1 MISNDPPLSEVWKE
15 AADDWVDKDGAARM
29 LEETKTLRFAQKTA
43 ALGDIPVNRA
53 EQTVKASKDWWDEV
67 VNIVNSRTEAN
78 KAKVY
83 AESVKMRHS
92 EHMNED
98 ANHRAESRL

>member
-1 MISNDPPLSEVWKE
+1 MENRPLSEIWKE
-15 AADDWVDKDGAARM
+15 AADEWVDKDAAARM

-53 EQTVKASKDWWDEV
+53 EQAVKASREWMNEV
-67 VNIVNSRTEAN
+67 ANIVNSRTEAN
-78 KAKVY
+78 RAKVL
-83 AESVKMRHS
+83 AESIKMRYS
-92 EHMNED
+92 EHMNEE

>member
-1 MISNDPPLSEVWKE
+1 MENRPLSEIWKE

-29 LEETKTLRFAQKTA
+29 LEETKSLRFAQKTA

-53 EQTVKASKDWWDEV
+53 EQTIKASRDWWDEV
-67 VNIVNSRTEAN
+67 TNIVNSRTEAN
-78 KAKVY
+78 KAKVL
-83 AESVKMRHS
+83 AESIKMRHS

>member
-15 AADDWVDKDGAARM
+15 AADDWVDKDAAARM

-53 EQTVKASKDWWDEV
+53 EQTIKASRDWMEEV
-67 VNIVNSRTEAN
+67 KSIVDARTVAN

-92 EHMNED
+92 EHMNKD